1 MTWLCSFQ
9 YSVWHGSYQI
19 DSADTEHYNKQ
30 RVWCVALA
38 CNYFWLQL
46 NRNIA
51 TQIISQD
58 IFLNLF
64 SIPIKYTGGEKKH
77 GLRGNSLTHRRVDD
91 VAETV

>member
-1 MTWLCSFQ
+1 M
-9 YSVWHGSYQI
+9 H
-19 DSADTEHYNKQ
+19 NKQ